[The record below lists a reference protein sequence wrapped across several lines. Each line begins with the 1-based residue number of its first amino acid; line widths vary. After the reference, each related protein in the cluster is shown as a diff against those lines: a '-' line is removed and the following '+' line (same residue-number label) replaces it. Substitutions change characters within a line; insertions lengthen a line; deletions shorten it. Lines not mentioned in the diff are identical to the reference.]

1 MPNHTTEF
9 LADEVIRIRNLTGP
23 GGRELTDDERKRFRD
38 YSLEL
43 AERVKNG
50 RLVERRNG

>member
-23 GGRELTDDERKRFRD
+23 GGRELTDDERENFRD
-38 YSLEL
+38 YGLEL
-43 AERVKNG
+43 AERAKDG

>member
-1 MPNHTTEF
+1 MRNYTTEF
-9 LADEVIRIRNLTGP
+9 LADEIIRIRNLTGP
-23 GGRELTDDERKRFRD
+23 GGRELTDDERENFRD

-43 AERVKNG
+43 AERAKDG